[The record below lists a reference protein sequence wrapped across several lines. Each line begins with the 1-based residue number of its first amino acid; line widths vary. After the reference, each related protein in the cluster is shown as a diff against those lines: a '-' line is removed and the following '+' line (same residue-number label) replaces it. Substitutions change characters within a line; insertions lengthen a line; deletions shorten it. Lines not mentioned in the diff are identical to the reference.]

1 MDFVSIQFINI
12 INGNQYFLKFNR
24 KSNLKC
30 ILNFASDYEYD
41 INRFI
46 YCSRPLSL
54 ANEEM
59 IADMIDKEIY
69 FTPLEI

>member
-12 INGNQYFLKFNR
+12 INGNQYF
-24 KSNLKC
+24 LKC

-54 ANEEM
+54 ANEEI